1 MPSTCLQKLRC
12 FLLPFVVCGL
22 VCLLFPQIANAAKFS
37 IKGLGGEL
45 EDNVKAFLGA
55 VQEPSNGNL
64 ENYREQLRKAA
75 GEALQAL
82 GYYTPKITVTV
93 QKRDKGLLADLSI
106 VAGHP
111 VRFTRVALE
120 LLGDAQQ
127 DEAFAQLIAQ
137 TKLKAGAIFH
147 HGHYEDFKTALSNMA
162 LSRGYFDAKWQA
174 ARVAVS
180 VKDRRA
186 EATLVFDS
194 GQRYRFGEITVSGAP
209 QLEELI
215 LATRTFEPGD
225 VYLVEKMAEYNADL
239 GDSNYFRSILV
250 RPVLD
255 ERSDGVVPIAVQVTP
270 KADNIVSVG
279 GGYATDVGLRG
290 KLKWTIPRINQA
302 GHSIISSIEVS
313 APEQNISAAYKI
325 PIEDAIENFAVVQI
339 GYQHKNSEDT
349 ESSKYTLQGRRQWK
363 LSSQWTRTLS
373 LRYEAEDF
381 RQGQQRDYT
390 NLLLPGISFT
400 RDRTK
405 GGLNVTWG
413 ERGQFYLEV
422 SDPIWGSDVRLA
434 KIRGVGKLVRT
445 AGERFQHKFIAR
457 ADLGAILV
465 ESIYDVPAS
474 MRFFAGGDQSIR
486 GFSYESIAPR
496 DEQGLLIG
504 GRYLSVGSLEYGY
517 LVLKDWRLAGFV
529 DFGTATND
537 FSEPVSIGSGVG
549 LRWITPIGPLRLDL
563 AFALSEPGK
572 PWMIH
577 FSMGPDI

>member
-1 MPSTCLQKLRC
+1 MLKNEYEVLS
-12 FLLPFVVCGL
+12 
-22 VCLLFPQIANAAKFS
+22 
-37 IKGLGGEL
+37 L
-45 EDNVKAFLGA
+45 EDIGCTIDIPETGDTLKENAYQKAQY
-55 VQEPSNGNL
+55 VW
-64 ENYREQLRKAA
+64 ENYNLDCFADDTGLIVNSLNGEPGVYSARYA
-75 GEALQAL
+75 GE
-82 GYYTPKITVTV
+82 
-93 QKRDKGLLADLSI
+93 
-106 VAGHP
+106 
-111 VRFTRVALE
+111 
-120 LLGDAQQ
+120 
-127 DEAFAQLIAQ
+127 
-137 TKLKAGAIFH
+137 
-147 HGHYEDFKTALSNMA
+147 
-162 LSRGYFDAKWQA
+162 
-174 ARVAVS
+174 
-180 VKDRRA
+180 
-186 EATLVFDS
+186 
-194 GQRYRFGEITVSGAP
+194 
-209 QLEELI
+209 
-215 LATRTFEPGD
+215 
-225 VYLVEKMAEYNADL
+225 
-239 GDSNYFRSILV
+239 
-250 RPVLD
+250 
-255 ERSDGVVPIAVQVTP
+255 
-270 KADNIVSVG
+270 
-279 GGYATDVGLRG
+279 
-290 KLKWTIPRINQA
+290 
-302 GHSIISSIEVS
+302 
-313 APEQNISAAYKI
+313 
-325 PIEDAIENFAVVQI
+325 
-339 GYQHKNSEDT
+339 HKNSEDT